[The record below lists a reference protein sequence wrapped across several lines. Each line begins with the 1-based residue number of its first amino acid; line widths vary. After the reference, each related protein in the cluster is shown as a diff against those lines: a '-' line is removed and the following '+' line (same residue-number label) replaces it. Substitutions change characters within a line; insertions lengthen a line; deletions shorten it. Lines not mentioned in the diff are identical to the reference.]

1 MTYGTTSLFVFTRL
15 SAMSLGAINEITEFT
30 PIVGLPNTN
39 IGGPVNTAFDLV
51 FNAVSGITA
60 MVLLKFFARI
70 AT

>member
-1 MTYGTTSLFVFTRL
+1 
-15 SAMSLGAINEITEFT
+15 MSLGAINEITEFT